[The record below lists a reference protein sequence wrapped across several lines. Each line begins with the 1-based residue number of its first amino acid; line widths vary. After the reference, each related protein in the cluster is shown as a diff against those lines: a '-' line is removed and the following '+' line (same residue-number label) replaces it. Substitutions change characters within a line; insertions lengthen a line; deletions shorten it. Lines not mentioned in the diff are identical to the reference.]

1 LNGASVRWG
10 GFEARGRQ
18 VSVAATFS
26 EKNFEAKLDASEVD
40 MKNAGGAPRGWE
52 ANVASVAATTALAL
66 NDKNAQGPA
75 RIDIRN
81 ASGQVGRT
89 RVRGDLQAEL
99 ALSSPNSAHRRADV
113 SGVVQLRDVALAT
126 KEHNVEG
133 WWARFDLDRAKF
145 DMSRDFDLTGKV
157 KAHFRDGLPALYIL
171 ASEEEIPG
179 FVPKLLPL
187 EGLTFDLGV
196 ERYCRWTDVQILD
209 AHGGPLA
216 AEGRVQI
223 EPGETRGALLLRLAA
238 LKPIS
243 LGMNFVEDYS
253 DSAPFVG
260 SGWLEKHLVP
270 LTSAATD
277 KHQAKCVPE
286 PPKCE

>member
-1 LNGASVRWG
+1 VRWG

-18 VSVAATFS
+18 VSVSGTFGGA
-26 EKNFEAKLDASEVD
+26 KFDAKLDASDVD

-52 ANVASVAATTALAL
+52 VKVASVAATTTLAL
-66 NDKNAQGPA
+66 DDKRAYGPA
-75 RIDIRN
+75 HIEIHN

-89 RVRGDLQAEL
+89 RVRGDFLAEL
-99 ALSSPNSAHRRADV
+99 ALSSPTSAHRTADV

-126 KEHNVEG
+126 KDHNVEG
-133 WWARFDLDRAKF
+133 WWAKFDLNRAKL
-145 DMSRDFDLTGKV
+145 DVSRDFDLAGKI
-157 KAHFRDGLPALYIL
+157 KAQFRDGLPALYVL
-171 ASEEEIPG
+171 ASEDEIPN
-179 FVPKLLPL
+179 FVPKLMPL

-196 ERYCRWTDVQILD
+196 ERYCRWTDIQILD

-253 DSAPFVG
+253 HSSPFVG

-277 KHQAKCVPE
+277 KHDAKCVPE
-286 PPKCE
+286 PPKCQ